1 MSESDVAPFTG
12 AWIET
17 RLQAVALSRVVK
29 SRPSRARGLK
39 REYYPQTH
47 LHYPVAPFTGA
58 WIETLVLSVLSNTL
72 KVAPFTGAWI
82 ETFSASKSPNSL
94 PVSRPSRARGLK
106 HKKAGSYLPRLFVA
120 PFTGAW
126 IETSSLKSAKY
137 LNPSRPSRAR
147 GLKL

>member
-82 ETFSASKSPNSL
+82 ETL
-94 PVSRPSRARGLK
+94 
-106 HKKAGSYLPRLFVA
+106 
-120 PFTGAW
+120 
-126 IETSSLKSAKY
+126 
-137 LNPSRPSRAR
+137 LNPCICSISNTSRPSRAR
-147 GLKL
+147 GLKLSQLQNHLILCLCRALHGRVD